1 MRDIL
6 EEIVAH
12 KREEVAQFRQLLPL
26 RQLAGLTEP
35 MLSDPVPSMREA
47 LMASPT
53 GIIAEF
59 KRKSPSKGWIKREGR
74 AGVIPMAYQQ
84 AGATALS
91 ILTDNHFFGGYDEF
105 VTEAR
110 ASGVTLPILYKNFII
125 SEYQLL
131 QARFCGASA
140 VLLIAADLL
149 KDDCRTLIHMA
160 HQLGM
165 EVLLEMHGEE
175 ELDYADLEPDMY
187 GINNRNL
194 GTFITDVNNSFRMAE
209 RLPKDGCKVS
219 ESGIGDPNTVM
230 RLRQAGFNGF
240 LMGEHF
246 MKADNPGDELARF
259 IGQLKQHAQP

>member
-1 MRDIL
+1 MDLQTENTDIL
-6 EEIVAH
+6 QTIVAH
-12 KREEVAQFRQLLPL
+12 KQQEVDEWMRFMPPRQLMAKVEERMAKEEQPP
-26 RQLAGLTEP
+26 A
-35 MLSDPVPSMREA
+35 SMRQA
-47 LMASPT
+47 LLQSDT

-105 VTEAR
+105 VSEAR

-140 VLLIAADLL
+140 VLLIA
-149 KDDCRTLIHMA
+149 
-160 HQLGM
+160 
-165 EVLLEMHGEE
+165 
-175 ELDYADLEPDMY
+175 ADLEPDMY

-259 IGQLKQHAQP
+259 IGQLKQHTQP

>member
-1 MRDIL
+1 MDLQTENTDIL
-6 EEIVAH
+6 QTIVAH
-12 KREEVAQFRQLLPL
+12 KQQEVDEWMRFMPPRQLMAKVEERMAKEEQPP
-26 RQLAGLTEP
+26 A
-35 MLSDPVPSMREA
+35 SMRQA
-47 LMASPT
+47 LLQSDT

-59 KRKSPSKGWIKREGR
+59 KRKSPSKGRIKREGR

-105 VTEAR
+105 VSEAR

-140 VLLIAADLL
+140 VLLIA
-149 KDDCRTLIHMA
+149 
-160 HQLGM
+160 
-165 EVLLEMHGEE
+165 
-175 ELDYADLEPDMY
+175 ADLEPDMY

-259 IGQLKQHAQP
+259 IGQLKQHTQP

>member
-1 MRDIL
+1 MDLQTENTDIL
-6 EEIVAH
+6 QTIVAH
-12 KREEVAQFRQLLPL
+12 KQQEVDEWMRFMPPRQLMAKVEERMAKEEQPP
-26 RQLAGLTEP
+26 A
-35 MLSDPVPSMREA
+35 SMRQA
-47 LMASPT
+47 LLQSGT

-105 VTEAR
+105 ISEAR

-149 KDDCRTLIHMA
+149 KD
-160 HQLGM
+160 
-165 EVLLEMHGEE
+165 V
-175 ELDYADLEPDMY
+175 
-187 GINNRNL
+187 
-194 GTFITDVNNSFRMAE
+194 AE
-209 RLPKDGCKVS
+209 RSSTWPTSWAWRCCWRC
-219 ESGIGDPNTVM
+219 TV
-230 RLRQAGFNGF
+230 RTSSITPTW
-240 LMGEHF
+240 
-246 MKADNPGDELARF
+246 NPTCMASTTATSALS
-259 IGQLKQHAQP
+259 